1 MQAGVSDEV
10 LAGGGG
16 DGGHVADVLHHG
28 GDGDGGHHQDGGQ
41 VKLCQDEVLQAH
53 EVGAADLGEV
63 HLSGD
68 QGHDVAAYHT
78 QQDGDDLDHA
88 LAPDVGHHD
97 DGDGHQSQPPAGGG
111 VGDGGAGQVQAD
123 EDDDGSG
130 DDGGEEAHDLLGTHQ
145 LEQQGQDQIQGAG
158 HHNAAQGVGQLF
170 LAAHAGELAHIQAG
184 HRLKAAQEGE
194 GGAQEGGNLQLGAQ
208 VEQQG
213 AETGKQ
219 QGGLDGQGQTVLGDQ
234 DGHQHGGA
242 EHGEQVLQAQHQ
254 HPGNTQL
261 PGVVDGVLSKV
272 FLHVTV
278 PLFLLR

>member
-1 MQAGVSDEV
+1 MAEPDRFRPMRMMMGPVTM
-10 LAGGGG
+10 GGG
-16 DGGHVADVLHHG
+16 
-28 GDGDGGHHQDGGQ
+28 
-41 VKLCQDEVLQAH
+41 
-53 EVGAADLGEV
+53 
-63 HLSGD
+63 
-68 QGHDVAAYHT
+68 
-78 QQDGDDLDHA
+78 
-88 LAPDVGHHD
+88 
-97 DGDGHQSQPPAGGG
+97 
-111 VGDGGAGQVQAD
+111 
-123 EDDDGSG
+123 
-130 DDGGEEAHDLLGTHQ
+130 EAHDLLGAHQ
-145 LEQQGQDQIQGAG
+145 LEQQGQDQIQGTG
-158 HHNAAQGVGQLF
+158 HHDAAQGVGQLF

-184 HRLKAAQEGE
+184 HCLKAAQEGE

-278 PLFLLR
+278 PLFLLRSFM